1 MLRGRIRNGGY
12 PWPCGVYF
20 GEGEFAHVMMAADVD
35 FTPNGLK
42 PQPPQGDAGDMAAL
56 RDSYTHLCKLR
67 DEIITAGLLPPVN
80 QWKTVN
86 PHL

>member
-20 GEGEFAHVMMAADVD
+20 RDGEFARVMMAADVRFGSD
-35 FTPNGLK
+35 GISAI
-42 PQPPQGDAGDMAAL
+42 PPQGNPEDMGTL
-56 RDSYTHLCKLR
+56 RDSYAHLCKLR
-67 DEIITAGLLPPVN
+67 DEIVGAGLLPPLD

-86 PHL
+86 PNL